1 MELNFNE
8 LRELIA
14 ALDQT
19 DIAELRLKSADFEL
33 TLRKATVKT
42 EGGVAPVGAAVA
54 RTAAVVTAPPVD
66 GSGGGREPVAPAEGA
81 RSVEKAPSATVGT
94 GTGQPLAEKKW
105 AEIKSPMVGTFYH
118 APAPGEAPFVQV
130 GDRINAGQVVCII
143 EAMKLMNE
151 IEAEV
156 SGRVMEIMVE
166 NGEPVDF
173 DKPLMRIDPN
183 G

>member
-1 MELNFNE
+1 VELNFNE

-19 DIAELRLKSADFEL
+19 DIAELRLKGVDVEL

-42 EGGVAPVGAAVA
+42 EGGVVPVGAAVA
-54 RTAAVVTAPPVD
+54 TAGAAVVTAPPVD
-66 GSGGGREPVAPAEGA
+66 GSGGGPERVAP
-81 RSVEKAPSATVGT
+81 VETAPSATVET

-173 DKPLMRIDPN
+173 DKPLMRIDPFP

>member
-1 MELNFNE
+1 MELNFNQ

-19 DIAELRLKSADFEL
+19 DIAELTLKGADFEL
-33 TLRKATVKT
+33 TLRKATAKT
-42 EGGVAPVGAAVA
+42 EGGLAPVAA
-54 RTAAVVTAPPVD
+54 TAAMTAPP
-66 GSGGGREPVAPAEGA
+66 SVAAQPETAPKAAVGA
-81 RSVEKAPSATVGT
+81 

-105 AEIKSPMVGTFYH
+105 TEIKSPMVGTFYR
-118 APAPGEAPFVQV
+118 ASAPGEAPFVQV

-151 IEAEV
+151 IEAEI
-156 SGRVMEIMVE
+156 SGRLIEILVE
-166 NGEPVDF
+166 NGEPVDY

>member
-1 MELNFNE
+1 VELNFNE

-19 DIAELRLKSADFEL
+19 DIAELRLKGVDFEL

-54 RTAAVVTAPPVD
+54 TAGAAVVTAPPVD
-66 GSGGGREPVAPAEGA
+66 GGVAAQPVET
-81 RSVEKAPSATVGT
+81 APSAAVGT

-105 AEIKSPMVGTFYH
+105 AEIKSPMVGTFYY

>member
-14 ALDQT
+14 ALDGT
-19 DIAELRLKSADFEL
+19 DIAELTLKGADFEL
-33 TLRKATVKT
+33 TLRKGTAIGSGT
-42 EGGVAPVGAAVA
+42 GGAAV
-54 RTAAVVTAPPVD
+54 TGDQPVMLPETPSSSDGGVETAPK
-66 GSGGGREPVAPAEGA
+66 AIEGA
-81 RSVEKAPSATVGT
+81 RPPATLT
-94 GTGQPLAEKKW
+94 DKKW
-105 AEIKSPMVGTFYH
+105 AEIKSPMVGTFYR

-130 GDRINAGQVVCII
+130 GDRINTGQVVCII

-156 SGRVMEIMVE
+156 SGRLMEIMVE
-166 NGEPVDF
+166 NGEPVDY

>member
-14 ALDQT
+14 ALDGT
-19 DIAELRLKSADFEL
+19 DIAELTLKGADFEL
-33 TLRKATVKT
+33 TLRKGTAIDSVT
-42 EGGVAPVGAAVA
+42 GGAAVTGD
-54 RTAAVVTAPPVD
+54 RPVMLPEAPRP
-66 GSGGGREPVAPAEGA
+66 SGGGQETAPKTAEEA
-81 RSVEKAPSATVGT
+81 RPPATLT
-94 GTGQPLAEKKW
+94 EKKW
-105 AEIKSPMVGTFYH
+105 AEIKSPMVGTFYQ

-156 SGRVMEIMVE
+156 SGRLVEILVK
-166 NGEPVDF
+166 NGEPVDY
-173 DKPLMRIDPN
+173 DKTLMRIDPN